1 MEKVTELKSKG
12 KIEIKHKFVN
22 LRAKGHSIRS
32 IAETLSVSPQT
43 LVNWER
49 DFNQEISE
57 LKAIQLEALYESF
70 GLMKQRRLEEISR
83 QLQKI
88 QTTLSS
94 RDLSDLSTEKL
105 MELNLKYLERA
116 DKEYQEPKFFLQ
128 SKSNKTGTKLDSQEI
143 AFELNQ
149 LLLRFR
155 TGSVNAVEVQRE
167 LSILKSMLKSE
178 EQADIQEM
186 VEQLKTLLE
195 GA

>member
-1 MEKVTELKSKG
+1 MGKVTELKSKG
-12 KIEIKHKFVN
+12 KIEIKQEFVD

-32 IAETLSVSPQT
+32 IAEALSLSPQT
-43 LVNWER
+43 LINWER
-49 DFNQEISE
+49 EFNQEIAE
-57 LKAIQLEALYESF
+57 LKAIQLESLYESF
-70 GLMKQRRLEEISR
+70 GLMKQHRLEEISR

-88 QTTLSS
+88 QTALSS

-155 TGSVNAVEVQRE
+155 TGSVNAVEAHRE
-167 LSILKSMLKSE
+167 VSILKSMLKSE
-178 EQADIQEM
+178 EQAGIQEM

-195 GA
+195 GQ